1 MRFLCLFNMSLGFQ
15 RLGNNNLAKNHIS
28 APEVPFH
35 PGKLQSQQNLRT
47 PGSWSGGDGV
57 LLFTLDVKSLGRHRK
72 PHYIAAF
79 SFLSPSPGPST
90 QVSASVLTAP
100 LHTQGFAPSL
110 QLSLGQS
117 YSRHPYHL
125 SLLFSSQIQATEYSI
140 LPTTLISIDFSRY
153 T

>member
-57 LLFTLDVKSLGRHRK
+57 LLFTSDVKSLGRHRK

-90 QVSASVLTAP
+90 GQCLGPNCASAHTRICTLPPAISWSVLFQAP
-100 LHTQGFAPSL
+100 LPS
-110 QLSLGQS
+110 
-117 YSRHPYHL
+117 
-125 SLLFSSQIQATEYSI
+125 
-140 LPTTLISIDFSRY
+140 
-153 T
+153 